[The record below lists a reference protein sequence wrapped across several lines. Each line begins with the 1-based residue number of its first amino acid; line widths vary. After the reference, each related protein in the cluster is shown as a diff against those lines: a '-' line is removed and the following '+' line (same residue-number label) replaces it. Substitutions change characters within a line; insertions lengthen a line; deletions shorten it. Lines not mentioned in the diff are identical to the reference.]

1 MIMLEIKNLVTAMK
15 NIFDRLIS
23 KLDVVK
29 EATKT
34 VEYKSIIFTQ
44 TKKQGEKRV
53 RKKYNKVWHNIKQS
67 NLCVI

>member
-1 MIMLEIKNLVTAMK
+1 MIMLETKNLVTAMK

-29 EATKT
+29 EASNK
-34 VEYKSIIFTQ
+34 VEYRSIIFTQ

-53 RKKYNKVWHNIKQS
+53 RKNRTKCGTIS
-67 NLCVI
+67 NSLTYV